1 MAEYILHNYFRSST
15 SVRVRVAL
23 NLKGL
28 DYDYQAYALL
38 PNAHKSE
45 AYLRLNPQGLV
56 PALELPD
63 TAVLSQSLAII
74 EYLDETRPN
83 PPLLPQDP
91 LGRARVR
98 ALSQIIG
105 CDIHPLNNLRV
116 LRKLKSGF
124 NADQDAVTDWFSH
137 WVHEGFSALEYR
149 LQESETGKF
158 CHGNTAGMAD
168 ICLFAQVLNN
178 ARFDIDMSAYPIIM
192 RIHNMCLDIDAF
204 VRAMPAHQPDAI

>member
-28 DYDYQAYALL
+28 DYEYQAYALL

-56 PALELPD
+56 PALEISD

-74 EYLDETRPN
+74 EYLDETRPE

-116 LRKLKSGF
+116 LRKLKSDF
-124 NADQDAVTDWFSH
+124 KADQDAVTDWFTH
-137 WVHEGFSALEYR
+137 WVHEGFSALEHR
-149 LQESETGKF
+149 LQEPETGKF

-178 ARFDIDMSAYPIIM
+178 TRFDIDMSAYPIIM
-192 RIHNMCLDIDAF
+192 RIYNMCLDIDAF